1 MDETAP
7 AAGDPFSKVQL
18 RWLFLAVGFG
28 VIGYFTYAFAIR
40 GELIREAHALNLTA
54 YILALYVPIVTWM
67 TVAASDAGIDL
78 MRFLRPMA
86 SRFWWKAP
94 PLALLVLAFSLM
106 SSMVL
111 IWAVSLVSPR
121 FAHAVLT
128 RGPNAV
134 DTTSDSGFLVFAV
147 FVLAAPVI
155 EELLF
160 RGVLLHV
167 LAARWGAPRALIAVS
182 LAFALLHPNPVATFA
197 FSLVLGTLYLASRS
211 LLAPILCH
219 MTNNLVPTLMMLAV
233 RGAKLSEASA
243 ARDAAMTLGA
253 VGDVVLVPA
262 IGSVL
267 LGVAITLIIR
277 RHWPRRD
284 QRLPYFD
291 DDAAPPGDA
300 PTLEDPPSADS
311 GSTS

>member
-18 RWLFLAVGFG
+18 RWLFVAVGFG
-28 VIGYFTYAFAIR
+28 VLGYFTYAFAIR
-40 GELIREAHALNLTA
+40 GELIRDAHALSLTA
-54 YILALYVPIVTWM
+54 YILALYVPILTWM
-67 TVAASDAGIDL
+67 AVASNDAGIDL
-78 MRFLRPMA
+78 RRFLRPMA
-86 SRFWWKAP
+86 SRFWWKTP
-94 PLALLVLAFSLM
+94 PVALLVLAFSLM

-128 RGPNAV
+128 RGPNAI
-134 DTTSDSGFLVFAV
+134 DTTGNSGFLVFAV
-147 FVLAAPVI
+147 FVLAGPII

-160 RGVLLHV
+160 RGMLLHV
-167 LAARWGAPRALIAVS
+167 LAARWGAPRALIVVS

-197 FSLVLGTLYLASRS
+197 FSLVLGSLYLASRS

-219 MTNNLVPTLMMLAV
+219 MTNNLVPTLMVLAV
-233 RGAKLSEASA
+233 RGANLSEASA

-253 VGDVVLVPA
+253 VSDVVLVPA

-267 LGVAITLIIR
+267 LGAALTLLIK

-284 QRLPYFD
+284 ERLPYFD
-291 DDAAPPGDA
+291 EGAAPPADA
-300 PTLEDPPSADS
+300 PTPEDPPLADS